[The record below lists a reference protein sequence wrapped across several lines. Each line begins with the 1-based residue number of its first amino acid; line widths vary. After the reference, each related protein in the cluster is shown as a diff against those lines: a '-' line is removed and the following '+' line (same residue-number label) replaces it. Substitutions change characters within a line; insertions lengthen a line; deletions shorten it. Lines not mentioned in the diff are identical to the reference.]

1 MGRETSICFSL
12 MTTKFRSLLGFTTL
26 RPRLVHEQK
35 IMICEKFRHSLQVRG
50 GMTRVM
56 VTSHKSCPTLYPPHY
71 HYPLIL
77 PENTPIIGYRHCP
90 AKNLWLSCL
99 CTVYSVYL
107 FLHEYH
113 ILKADYLSVT
123 CNIWKR
129 GLHLGLQSTLCR
141 HLRTDCQVW
150 PMWNCWF

>member
-1 MGRETSICFSL
+1 MYRKDTMGRKTSICFSL

-26 RPRLVHEQK
+26 RRPRLVHEQK

-77 PENTPIIGYRHCP
+77 PENTPIIGYTHRCRT
-90 AKNLWLSCL
+90 AKQFLREAQRPPVWQNDHKASQNKKL
-99 CTVYSVYL
+99 CVPKS
-107 FLHEYH
+107 
-113 ILKADYLSVT
+113 
-123 CNIWKR
+123 N
-129 GLHLGLQSTLCR
+129 
-141 HLRTDCQVW
+141 
-150 PMWNCWF
+150 M